1 MESYPQIF
9 DWLQLQDM
17 NVVIIIALMVLVAG
31 ITIISMLLI
40 IILEKTSAIGL
51 LKALGASNGLVR
63 SIFLK
68 RSLNI
73 LFLGMLI
80 GNVLG
85 VGLSLIQ
92 KYTDIITLSPESY
105 YLSSVPIELNVW
117 YIILLNGGT
126 MLLWIVMLIVPT
138 MMINSI
144 NPSKSIRF
152 E

>member
-1 MESYPQIF
+1 
-9 DWLQLQDM
+9 M

-51 LKALGASNGLVR
+51 LKALGASKGLVR

-73 LFLGMLI
+73 LLLGMLI

>member
-73 LFLGMLI
+73 LLLGMLI

>member
-1 MESYPQIF
+1 M
-9 DWLQLQDM
+9 
-17 NVVIIIALMVLVAG
+17 MVLVAG

-73 LFLGMLI
+73 LLLGMLI

>member
-73 LFLGMLI
+73 LLLGMLI

-105 YLSSVPIELNVW
+105 YLSSVPIELDVW

>member
-1 MESYPQIF
+1 
-9 DWLQLQDM
+9 
-17 NVVIIIALMVLVAG
+17 
-31 ITIISMLLI
+31 
-40 IILEKTSAIGL
+40 
-51 LKALGASNGLVR
+51 
-63 SIFLK
+63 
-68 RSLNI
+68 
-73 LFLGMLI
+73 MLI